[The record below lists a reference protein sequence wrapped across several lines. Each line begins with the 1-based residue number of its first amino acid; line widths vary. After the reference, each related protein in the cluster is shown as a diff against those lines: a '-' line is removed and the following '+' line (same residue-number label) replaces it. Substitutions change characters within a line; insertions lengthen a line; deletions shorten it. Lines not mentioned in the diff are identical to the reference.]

1 MNNSEG
7 VQMRSLN
14 QWTFNID
21 NVLLLVKT
29 LLDHFRDIYI
39 SDFSDKT
46 FKLKIKKNVDNN
58 ISIGFLYG
66 LIVDQVN
73 KLLII

>member
-7 VQMRSLN
+7 VQMKSLN

-29 LLDHFRDIYI
+29 LLQHFRDIYI

-46 FKLKIKKNVDNN
+46 FKLKIKKNIDNN

-66 LIVDQVN
+66 LIEDQVYN
-73 KLLII
+73 Y

>member
-1 MNNSEG
+1 MK
-7 VQMRSLN
+7 SLN

-29 LLDHFRDIYI
+29 LLQHFRDIYI

-46 FKLKIKKNVDNN
+46 FKLKIKKNIDNN

-66 LIVDQVN
+66 LIEDQVYN
-73 KLLII
+73 Y